1 MLNFPLTSCKE
12 NEEESFHRGM
22 TGENTIAFTTQA
34 TASKKPCQREADK
47 APVSLRKKQAEPCNS
62 EAKSFAKN
70 SLRIIAIPGG

>member
-1 MLNFPLTSCKE
+1 MLNLPLTSYKE
-12 NEEESFHRGM
+12 NKEESFHRGM
-22 TGENTIAFTTQA
+22 NTIAFTTQA
-34 TASKKPCQREADK
+34 TASKESCQREADK